1 MYIHPFLCGVAT
13 VLIVETLVLMIAT
26 KWLRRR

>member
-1 MYIHPFLCGVAT
+1 MQTFLCGVAT

>member
-1 MYIHPFLCGVAT
+1 MQTFLCGVAT
-13 VLIVETLVLMIAT
+13 VLIIETLGLMIAT